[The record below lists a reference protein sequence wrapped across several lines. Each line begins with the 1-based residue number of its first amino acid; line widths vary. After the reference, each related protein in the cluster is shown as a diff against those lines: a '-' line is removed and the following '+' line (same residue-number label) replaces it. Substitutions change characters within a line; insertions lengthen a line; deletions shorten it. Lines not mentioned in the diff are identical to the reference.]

1 MSLKVKGVEAA
12 AKKFVARAS
21 ASVGD
26 YKDGVNATNNQSENA
41 IAAEELYVAGIQDS
55 IARGARVSGLEK
67 AGTAKWKK
75 NTIAKGG
82 ARFAA
87 GVSAGSDAYKAG
99 VSPYLDT
106 LAGLTLSP
114 RGPKGSPENLER
126 VRQTNE
132 ALRQK
137 KITG

>member
-1 MSLKVKGVEAA
+1 MALKVKSVEAA
-12 AKKFVARAS
+12 AKKFVSRAG
-21 ASVGD
+21 AAVGD
-26 YKDGVNATNNQSENA
+26 YKDGVNSTSDQNSKA
-41 IAAEELYVAGIQDS
+41 IASQEIYEAGIADS
-55 IARGARVSGLEK
+55 IARGARVAGLEK
-67 AGTAKWKK
+67 AGNDKWKK
-75 NTIAKGG
+75 ATLLKGG

-87 GVSAGSDAYKAG
+87 GVSAGSDAYTQG
-99 VSPYLDT
+99 VKPYLET
-106 LAGLTLSP
+106 IAGLTLSP

>member
-1 MSLKVKGVEAA
+1 MSLKVKSVESA
-12 AKKFVARAS
+12 AKKFVARAG
-21 ASVGD
+21 AAVGD
-26 YKDGVNATNNQSENA
+26 YKDGVNSTNDQAEKA
-41 IAAEELYVAGIQDS
+41 IASQGIYEAGIMDS
-55 IARGARVSGLEK
+55 ISRGARVAGIEK
-67 AGTAKWKK
+67 AGNEKWKK

-87 GVSAGSDAYKAG
+87 GVSAGSDAYTKG
-99 VSPYLDT
+99 VKPYLDT
-106 LAGLTLSP
+106 LASLSLSP

-126 VRQTNE
+126 VRETNE